1 MDRSDG
7 DLLRAFA
14 AGETAALGQL
24 AQRYERGLLGLA
36 CGLLH
41 GRNELAKEAVQEA
54 WLRVIR
60 FARGFAGRS
69 EVKTWLYRIVVNQC
83 HTLAASEGR
92 IPAERGPIRPHGQGS
107 TADGPGPESD
117 ESDSLRAAVATL
129 ERSQHD
135 VVLLCYHAGMT
146 HAEAAEI
153 LDIPLGTL
161 KSRLHA
167 ALEQLR
173 AMLAREETR

>member
-60 FARGFAGRS
+60 FARGFAGSERS
-69 EVKTWLYRIVVNQC
+69 ENVAVSDRRQPV
-83 HTLAASEGR
+83 
-92 IPAERGPIRPHGQGS
+92 PHARS
-107 TADGPGPESD
+107 KRRAD
-117 ESDSLRAAVATL
+117 
-129 ERSQHD
+129 
-135 VVLLCYHAGMT
+135 
-146 HAEAAEI
+146 
-153 LDIPLGTL
+153 
-161 KSRLHA
+161 SR
-167 ALEQLR
+167 
-173 AMLAREETR
+173 